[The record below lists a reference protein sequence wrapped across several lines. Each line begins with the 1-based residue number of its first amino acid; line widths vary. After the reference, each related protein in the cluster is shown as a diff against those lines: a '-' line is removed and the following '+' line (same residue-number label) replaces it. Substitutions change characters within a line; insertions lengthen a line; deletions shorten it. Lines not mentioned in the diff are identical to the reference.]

1 MPNHTRRKFLKSA
14 GSLAAASAGPAAS
27 EKKKRRASGFAPA
40 NVPRKLT
47 ENLYLFEDTCN
58 VYVVRDG
65 ANCVLIDFGSGKVL
79 DHLRDLGINKV
90 D

>member
-1 MPNHTRRKFLKSA
+1 MPNHTRRELLKSA
-14 GSLAAASAGPAAS
+14 GSLAAASAGLVAS

-58 VYVVRDG
+58 V
-65 ANCVLIDFGSGKVL
+65 
-79 DHLRDLGINKV
+79 
-90 D
+90 